1 MVSINDNI
9 KKTLKN
15 KTMTNYKITNL
26 ETKVIQYFN
35 YNELQ
40 QFMRINRM
48 NFFNKYKIK
57 EIIKTPLYIKVAS
70 FLIVSF
76 ITLSIAFIGALLDKI

>member
-1 MVSINDNI
+1 M
-9 KKTLKN
+9 K
-15 KTMTNYKITNL
+15 NYKITNIDT
-26 ETKVIQYFN
+26 EVIQYFN
-35 YNELQ
+35 YDELQ
-40 QFMRINRM
+40 QFMRINRK
-48 NFFNKYKIK
+48 NLFNKYKIK

>member
-1 MVSINDNI
+1 MR
-9 KKTLKN
+9 
-15 KTMTNYKITNL
+15 NYKITNIDTEL
-26 ETKVIQYFN
+26 IQYFN
-35 YNELQ
+35 YDQLQ

>member
-15 KTMTNYKITNL
+15 NKMRNYKITNIDTEL
-26 ETKVIQYFN
+26 IQYFN
-35 YNELQ
+35 YDQLQ

>member
-1 MVSINDNI
+1 M
-9 KKTLKN
+9 K
-15 KTMTNYKITNL
+15 NYKITNIDT
-26 ETKVIQYFN
+26 EVIQYFN
-35 YNELQ
+35 YDELQ
-40 QFMRINRM
+40 QFMRINRI

>member
-1 MVSINDNI
+1 M
-9 KKTLKN
+9 K
-15 KTMTNYKITNL
+15 NYKITNIDT
-26 ETKVIQYFN
+26 EVIQYFN
-35 YNELQ
+35 YDELQ

>member
-1 MVSINDNI
+1 MI
-9 KKTLKN
+9 
-15 KTMTNYKITNL
+15 NYKITNL

-35 YNELQ
+35 YDQLQ

>member
-1 MVSINDNI
+1 M
-9 KKTLKN
+9 K
-15 KTMTNYKITNL
+15 NYKITNID
-26 ETKVIQYFN
+26 TKVIQYFN
-35 YNELQ
+35 YDELQ
-40 QFMRINRM
+40 QFMRINRK

-57 EIIKTPLYIKVAS
+57 EMIKTPLYIKVAS